1 MPHVSKVASLRI
13 KNLDDFVYQLKRTGA
28 HFADGSAEDAVKKV
42 MYGKAGS
49 GSMVYDAGKAV
60 LKNALP
66 FKTKTGETVGKK
78 VTDFIQKNH
87 EKIQH
92 HLADLDVKGGN
103 AIVEKLDNVKANL
116 RTTGNPYASKKKQV
130 LTDIHNTIQKTKEG
144 VANKAKD
151 AFTYEHEIP
160 LAKNPNGIVDQNMKV
175 KVPGLSAPLEK
186 TKKAVLPLVGAM
198 TVSSKISDAQEKMNE
213 QEKQKKLL
221 QKGGDTVKKVA
232 NSREELIDKIASALS
247 DKENTEAQEKL
258 AKVIEDN
265 QMSKIAGVAQKASEA
280 LKFAAAQLKEKDAE
294 IEKLAIENKRLH
306 LESMAKERVER
317 ATKLAEMMNEKGMI
331 KKADIQKQIN
341 DIVSLEDDA
350 YIILKQAIE
359 NTSIPEEKNGIDSL
373 TFLGEQYNIENRK
386 RTLQNSI
393 EDEF

>member
-1 MPHVSKVASLRI
+1 
-13 KNLDDFVYQLKRTGA
+13 
-28 HFADGSAEDAVKKV
+28 
-42 MYGKAGS
+42 
-49 GSMVYDAGKAV
+49 
-60 LKNALP
+60 
-66 FKTKTGETVGKK
+66 
-78 VTDFIQKNH
+78 
-87 EKIQH
+87 
-92 HLADLDVKGGN
+92 
-103 AIVEKLDNVKANL
+103 
-116 RTTGNPYASKKKQV
+116 
-130 LTDIHNTIQKTKEG
+130 
-144 VANKAKD
+144 
-151 AFTYEHEIP
+151 
-160 LAKNPNGIVDQNMKV
+160 MKV

-198 TVSSKISDAQEKMNE
+198 TVSGKISDAQEKMNE
-213 QEKQKKLL
+213 EEKQKKLL